1 MRTLNKKI
9 YNRRFNKV
17 KYSAANLD
25 NTWDILVKK
34 VFQKYIHSSATVLDL
49 GTGNGKFIM
58 RVNAMKKHAVDI
70 NGDASDYFSGTDVK
84 FYKSSSVTLP
94 MIEDNSHDVVFT
106 SNMLEHLR
114 NYEEL
119 FATLREVFRI
129 LKKNRNSTLIIMIP
143 NGNKVGSKFYD
154 FIDHTLNLTD
164 KSLIEVLEIE
174 NFTIVESIPGFLPYT
189 AQNGKFKVPKWLIY
203 FYILLPIR
211 NRPFAGQMLLIAK
224 IETNYTENAE

>member
-1 MRTLNKKI
+1 MGIFHEKI
-9 YNRRFNKV
+9 YHRRFIED
-17 KYSAANLD
+17 KYYAVNSD

-49 GTGNGKFIM
+49 GTGTGKFIM

-70 NGDASDYFSGTDVK
+70 NSNLSDYFSGTDVK
-84 FYKSSSVTLP
+84 FYKSSSASLP

-119 FATLREVFRI
+119 FATLQEAFRI

-164 KSLIEVLEIE
+164 KSLIEALEIE

-189 AQNGKFKVPKWLIY
+189 AQNVRFKVPKWLIN

-224 IETNYTENAE
+224 IETNYTESAE